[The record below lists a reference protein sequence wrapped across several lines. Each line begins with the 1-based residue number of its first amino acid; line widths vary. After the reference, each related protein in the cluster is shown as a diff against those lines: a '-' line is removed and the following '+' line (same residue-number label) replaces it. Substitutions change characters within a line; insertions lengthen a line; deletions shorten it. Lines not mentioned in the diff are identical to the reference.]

1 MELDKLVQVGLFVA
15 LLLIGYGCGRYNE
28 QRHFRSIKQREQ
40 THAGILCFSF
50 KTAPADFTGRA
61 ELVTGSV
68 VISIDYFKKVAAA
81 LRGLLGG
88 RISAYESLLERARR
102 EALLRMK
109 EEAKAM
115 GAQRIINVKLET
127 AAISKNAHKNVGAV
141 EVIAYGTA
149 LRESESLE

>member
-1 MELDKLVQVGLFVA
+1 MELDKLVQLGLFVG
-15 LLLIGYGCGRYNE
+15 LLLIGYGFGRYNE

-40 THAGILCFSF
+40 TYADILCFSF
-50 KTAPADFTGRA
+50 KTVPQEFSGRG

-109 EEAKAM
+109 EDAKAM
-115 GAQRIINVKLET
+115 GAQRVINVKLET
-127 AAISKNAHKNVGAV
+127 ASISKSTNNVGAV

-149 LRESESLE
+149 LVDGLAQK